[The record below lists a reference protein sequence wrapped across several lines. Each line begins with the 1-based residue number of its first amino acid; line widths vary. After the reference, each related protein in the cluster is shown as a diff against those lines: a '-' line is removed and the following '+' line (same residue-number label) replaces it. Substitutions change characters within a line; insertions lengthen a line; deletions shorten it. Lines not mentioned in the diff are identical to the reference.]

1 VSVPGPDQ
9 ASNVSGGIL
18 LYNLFASQVSQRLG
32 YCKSL
37 SLLHNTAVT
46 KQRTTEWPYIASNET
61 FRTWWKSDPQ
71 LLLICCFPNC
81 TKSLWIKLLS
91 LVLGGGDRPTL
102 DPPLVSKRLLL
113 YSLSNFKDMYTIAL
127 RQTCSQLHHT
137 VVSRSILASRVA
149 RFIFSNEAKPSVKK
163 GQQNC
168 WKKPNTQLKKAKK
181 SKTLYLTKPNLLKFA
196 SSQLKFT

>member
-1 VSVPGPDQ
+1 MALYREQRDI
-9 ASNVSGGIL
+9 SNMMKEWLAIAFDMLFSE
-18 LYNLFASQVSQRLG
+18 LYKIIVNKV
-32 YCKSL
+32 
-37 SLLHNTAVT
+37 
-46 KQRTTEWPYIASNET
+46 
-61 FRTWWKSDPQ
+61 
-71 LLLICCFPNC
+71 
-81 TKSLWIKLLS
+81 
-91 LVLGGGDRPTL
+91 GGDRPTL